1 MYNQISLLYSKGWH
15 NIVNQLYFNK
25 KNKVQKKETQKYF
38 KAEFCF
44 LSELLSYFDFL
55 IFLFLA
61 PLNQYSEYR
70 GSQRD
75 GYENPQHSRTYTEIS
90 LKKKKANTVNIVHYT
105 ELKHMTELYPLAVHS
120 YSRNLYITIWPER
133 CQSPTKLT
141 LGPGLYPEFICAWGS
156 CVITKEILGPQE
168 DAGKK

>member
-55 IFLFLA
+55 IFLFFV
-61 PLNQYSEYR
+61 R
-70 GSQRD
+70 GSLF
-75 GYENPQHSRTYTEIS
+75 GE
-90 LKKKKANTVNIVHYT
+90 V
-105 ELKHMTELYPLAVHS
+105 
-120 YSRNLYITIWPER
+120 
-133 CQSPTKLT
+133 T
-141 LGPGLYPEFICAWGS
+141 LH
-156 CVITKEILGPQE
+156 LGV
-168 DAGKK
+168 